1 MMLGM
6 AKLLRMAFNY
16 FENQEIPA
24 SIGVVSGSDFNLSFC
39 LKTDKSGVSLLHQ
52 GKDLSVDLDIDGHL
66 VFMVGGLKVIS
77 GQAVNN
83 NSEFFVSLCRERNGM
98 LKIYLNGELEQSVYD
113 VAIVNPDIKPGKVIV
128 NSSLGNA
135 ISRLKIKNRALDYKE
150 NKKMAL
156 PF

>member
-1 MMLGM
+1 MG
-6 AKLLRMAFNY
+6 
-16 FENQEIPA
+16 
-24 SIGVVSGSDFNLSFC
+24 
-39 LKTDKSGVSLLHQ
+39 
-52 GKDLSVDLDIDGHL
+52 LDIDGHL

-98 LKIYLNGELEQSVYD
+98 LKIYLNGELEQSAYD

>member
-1 MMLGM
+1 
-6 AKLLRMAFNY
+6 
-16 FENQEIPA
+16 
-24 SIGVVSGSDFNLSFC
+24 
-39 LKTDKSGVSLLHQ
+39 
-52 GKDLSVDLDIDGHL
+52 
-66 VFMVGGLKVIS
+66 
-77 GQAVNN
+77 
-83 NSEFFVSLCRERNGM
+83 M
-98 LKIYLNGELEQSVYD
+98 LKIYLNGELEQSAYD